1 MTHLGPSLR
10 RAKVRERPGR
20 RTAAAALVS
29 ILVNALMFLLLA
41 RAGAFSLPAKPTQV
55 SLKPV
60 SASQWAANRAVGPRA
75 TEPRPEP
82 PKLAKPPKPP
92 EPRDESRPGGQ
103 VVDVAPSPDS
113 TPPSKARFLS
123 DRDNSVAKETRSR
136 HARPGYERTLPTP
149 QAPGV
154 QTAPPP
160 GSDGKFANEIPG
172 AEGRPATPAAP
183 KGAPKVALAPESGGD
198 LAGGRAAGD
207 EGAPSPTPG
216 AG

>member
-20 RTAAAALVS
+20 RTATAVLVS
-29 ILVNALMFLLLA
+29 ILLNCLMFLLLA
-41 RAGAFSLPAKPTQV
+41 RAGAFSLPANPTRV

-60 SASQWAANRAVGPRA
+60 SASQWAANRAGGSKA

-82 PKLAKPPKPP
+82 PKPPKPAQKLP
-92 EPRDESRPGGQ
+92 EPQESRPGGQ

-113 TPPSKARFLS
+113 TPPKNAHFLS

-136 HARPGYERTLPTP
+136 HARPGFERTLPTP

-160 GSDGKFANEIPG
+160 GSDGKFAKEVPG
-172 AEGRPATPAAP
+172 A
-183 KGAPKVALAPESGGD
+183 
-198 LAGGRAAGD
+198 
-207 EGAPSPTPG
+207 
-216 AG
+216 

>member
-20 RTAAAALVS
+20 RTAAAVLVS
-29 ILVNALMFLLLA
+29 ILLNCLIFLLLA
-41 RAGAFSLPAKPTQV
+41 RAGAFSLPAHPTRV
-55 SLKPV
+55 ALTPLSSK
-60 SASQWAANRAVGPRA
+60 QWAANRAVGPKA
-75 TEPRPEP
+75 PMPRPEP
-82 PKLAKPPKPP
+82 PKPPPKPP
-92 EPRDESRPGGQ
+92 EAAESLAKGQ

-113 TPPSKARFLS
+113 TPPKSTRFLS

-160 GSDGKFANEIPG
+160 GSGGKFAKELPG
-172 AEGRPATPAAP
+172 AEGPRAAPAAP
-183 KGAPKVALAPESGGD
+183 KGAPKVALAPEAGGD
-198 LAGGRAAGD
+198 LAGGRAAGE
-207 EGAPSPTPG
+207 EG
-216 AG
+216 